1 MKKWLK
7 KRDIILIFVLL
18 LVGIVTLIIWHFLY
32 SETGNK
38 VTVEQRGEEIGTFP
52 LDKDAEIPI
61 EYKGKETNFLVIED
75 GYCYMKEAECP
86 DHLCIKQGKIDK
98 VGQTIVCMP
107 NQVVVTVVGDDS
119 SGLDSVAK

>member
-7 KRDIILIFVLL
+7 KRDIILIIALL

-32 SETGNK
+32 NETGNK

-52 LDKDAEIPI
+52 LNKDTEIPI
-61 EYKGKETNFLVIED
+61 EYKGEEVNFLVIED

-107 NQVVVTVVGDDS
+107 NRVVVTVVGGDT

>member
-7 KRDIILIFVLL
+7 KRDIILIIALL

-32 SETGNK
+32 NETGNK

-52 LDKDAEIPI
+52 LNNDTEIPI
-61 EYKGKETNFLVIED
+61 EYKGEEVNFLVIED

-107 NQVVVTVVGDDS
+107 NRVVVTVVGGDT